1 MKTVELLRAKSHLSS
16 QCRQNMKE
24 DLLSLQPDGDDNCKL
39 KYSVNAKYC
48 AGVAPYKHSARPPE
62 SVFRRDANKQG
73 QERYESI
80 ALEPRHASSTLRW
93 RFQSELYHP
102 LDRLLRERAA
112 EVNANPNCF
121 IVYALLLIFIV
132 FLCVNAW
139 DFVMSSCCLCF
150 EHKTGH
156 RFLFCFIVNAFSEL
170 KGDCQITDKRAI
182 VE

>member
-62 SVFRRDANKQG
+62 SVFRRDANKEG
-73 QERYESI
+73 QEWYESI

-112 EVNANPNCF
+112 EVNSNPAVSLF
-121 IVYALLLIFIV
+121 SSFFLILIF
-132 FLCVNAW
+132 F
-139 DFVMSSCCLCF
+139 FV
-150 EHKTGH
+150 
-156 RFLFCFIVNAFSEL
+156 
-170 KGDCQITDKRAI
+170 
-182 VE
+182 